1 MGKIRWFITA
11 LAPVL
16 WGTMPLTASEATGPG
31 HPLFIASVRS
41 LGAGLVILLLFRR
54 LPPRAWLGRIVV
66 LGTVN
71 ISLTFGLFFVSA
83 AHLPGGMITIFMALA
98 PFWAALLSWPLL
110 GQPVRA
116 GRLLLIAFC
125 VLGVALLVRA
135 SPAALNPIGVLAGL
149 GASSAMGCGI
159 VLFKKW
165 NRPDTLLVF
174 TGWQLLAGG
183 VLLAAATLQF
193 EPLPAQLGL
202 RNGFALGY
210 LVLAATI
217 VAYGLWFRGIEE
229 LGVQRTS
236 MLLLLV
242 PMVGLAVDIVWL
254 GKHLTAWQGV
264 GAAIVLGGLIL
275 DALAGQRAQRLGGQR
290 VQADSSPQS
299 AALSPSSGH
308 QWERV
313 E

>member
-1 MGKIRWFITA
+1 MGRIRWFITA

-16 WGTMPLTASEATGPG
+16 WGTMPLTASEATAPG
-31 HPLFIASVRS
+31 HPLFIATVRS
-41 LGAGLVILLLFRR
+41 LGAGLVILALFRR
-54 LPPRAWLGRIVV
+54 LPPRAWLGRIVM
-66 LGTVN
+66 LGMVN

-83 AHLPGGMITIFMALA
+83 SHLPGGMITIFMALA

-116 GRLLLIAFC
+116 ERLLLIAFC

-149 GASSAMGCGI
+149 GASASMGCGI

-183 VLLAAATLQF
+183 LFLAAATLRF

-217 VAYGLWFRGIEE
+217 VAYGLWFRGIEQ

-242 PMVGLAVDIVWL
+242 PMVGIAVDIVWL
-254 GKHLTAWQGV
+254 GKHLTVWQGV
-264 GAAIVLGGLIL
+264 GAAIVLSGLIV
-275 DALAGQRAQRLGGQR
+275 DTVAAQRLDRRPAQIGSWPR
-290 VQADSSPQS
+290 PQS
-299 AALSPSSGH
+299 SE
-308 QWERV
+308 QKWERV